1 MATMPERTF
10 FISGASKGIGLA
22 TAQHL
27 ASKGH
32 TVLGA
37 ARSDCPENFPGHY
50 FPCDLADPAATDA
63 LVERLKGEFRID
75 GVVNNVA
82 LVGPDA
88 VADIKVADLQ
98 AVLDLNLRTAISFVQ
113 MALPNMLEQKWGR
126 IVNISSITALG
137 APWRSSYSAAKA
149 ALIGLARTWALEFV
163 REGITANAIGPGPVE
178 TELFRRANPVGS
190 ESAERYISGIPMKR
204 IGLASE
210 IAAAIGY
217 FLSEEAAFT
226 TGQTLY
232 VDGGSSVGQ
241 VPV

>member
-1 MATMPERTF
+1 MAVMPKRTF

-22 TAQHL
+22 TARLL
-27 ASKGH
+27 ASRGH

-37 ARSDCPENFPGHY
+37 ARSSRPEEFPGHY
-50 FPCDLADPAATDA
+50 FSCDLADADATDA
-63 LVERLKGEFRID
+63 MIKQVQADFQVD
-75 GVVNNVA
+75 GVINNVA

-88 VADIKVADLQ
+88 VADIKIPDLQ
-98 AVLDLNLRTAISFVQ
+98 AVLDLNLRTAIRFVQ
-113 MALPNMLEQKWGR
+113 MALPHMQDQQWGR
-126 IVNISSITALG
+126 IVNITSITSLG

-163 REGITANAIGPGPVE
+163 REGITANAVGPGPVE

-190 ESAERYISGIPMKR
+190 ESAERYISNIPMKR
-204 IGLASE
+204 IGLAEE
-210 IAAAIGY
+210 IAAAVGY

-241 VPV
+241 AAT

>member
-1 MATMPERTF
+1 MPNRTF

-22 TAQHL
+22 TARLL
-27 ASKGH
+27 ASRGH
-32 TVLGA
+32 TVIGA
-37 ARSDCPENFPGHY
+37 ARSDCPEDFPGHY
-50 FPCDLADPAATDA
+50 FSCDLADPVATDA
-63 LVERLKGEFRID
+63 MIEQVNATYKVD

-88 VADIKVADLQ
+88 VADIKIDDLQ
-98 AVLDLNLRTAISFVQ
+98 AVLDLNLRTAIRFVQ
-113 MALPNMLEQKWGR
+113 MALPHMREQRWGR
-126 IVNISSITALG
+126 IVNTTSITALG

-163 REGITANAIGPGPVE
+163 QEGITANAVGPGPVE

-190 ESAERYISGIPMKR
+190 ESAERYISNIPMKR
-204 IGLASE
+204 IGLAEE

-241 VPV
+241 AAT